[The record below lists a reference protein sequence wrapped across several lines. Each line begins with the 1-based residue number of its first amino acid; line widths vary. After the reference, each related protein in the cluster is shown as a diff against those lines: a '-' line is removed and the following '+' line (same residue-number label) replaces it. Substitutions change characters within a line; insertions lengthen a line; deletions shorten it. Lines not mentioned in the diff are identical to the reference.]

1 MSTQQMLVVV
11 VDDDPFM
18 LKAIQRLLMA
28 HGFDVEAFVSAE
40 AFLASDALNKANC
53 VVLDIS
59 LGGMSG
65 LELGR
70 RLTASGHHLPTIF
83 ITAMDNAA
91 ASREAKEAPCIAYLP
106 KPFPAAELIGAIAK
120 ATA

>member
-1 MSTQQMLVVV
+1 MSTEQRLVAV

-18 LKAIQRLLMA
+18 LKAIQRLLTA

-40 AFLASDALNKANC
+40 AFLASEALKKANC
-53 VVLDIS
+53 LVLDIS

-83 ITAMDNAA
+83 ITAMDNGA
-91 ASREAKEAPCIAYLP
+91 ASREAREISCVAYLP
-106 KPFPAAELIGAIAK
+106 KPFPAAELIGAIAR